1 MNPYIRGLSATG
13 WVRRYVMED
22 VHRVGG
28 TPGVMKYLLELG
40 WLDGSCRTPIAGYAR
55 IADGRVSFRGMVL
68 RIDGSEAFETEAQ
81 GDMDE
86 GAALGSRAGREL
98 LARLPANVLP

>member
-40 WLDGSCRTPIAGYAR
+40 WLDGSCRTVTGMTVKENLQSCPPLS
-55 IADGRVSFRGMVL
+55 DGQRV
-68 RIDGSEAFETEAQ
+68 I
-81 GDMDE
+81 
-86 GAALGSRAGREL
+86 
-98 LARLPANVLP
+98 LPAEAPIKKTGHLQARRSQARRARRRMGC